1 MCKNAYR
8 MAAFP
13 GSLCTLAQELA
24 NDSLCMHGCGHRML
38 QPSPISNA
46 LIASSWLDCEHDV
59 LPLIGPV
66 RDVCQMSLSI
76 SVDNAVA
83 TKHMMQEAEV
93 EQ

>member
-1 MCKNAYR
+1 

-24 NDSLCMHGCGHRML
+24 NDSLCMHGCGHSTL
-38 QPSPISNA
+38 QPSPVSNA
-46 LIASSWLDCEHDV
+46 LIPSSWLDCEHDV
-59 LPLIGPV
+59 VPLISPV
-66 RDVCQMSLSI
+66 RDVRQMSLSI